1 MSWAIVQLR
10 RAVAFGLVALVV
22 VAMVAPVGVAAKDGD
37 RIYRGSCTNRSDW
50 KLKLSPEDG
59 RIEVEFE
66 VDTPRIGQTWSVRL
80 KQNGVRFFLGTRTT
94 TSPSGSFEVRR
105 VRPNTPGSDFFV
117 ARAVNLRTGEV
128 CRGTGTF

>member
-1 MSWAIVQLR
+1 MRSFFALR
-10 RAVAFGLVALVV
+10 RAALIGLMALMAVAVA
-22 VAMVAPVGVAAKDGD
+22 APAGVAAKDGD

-50 KLKLSPEDG
+50 KLKLSPENG

-66 VDTPRIGQTWSVRL
+66 VDTPRIGQTWSVRM
-80 KQNGVRFFLGTRTT
+80 KQNGVIFFTGTRTT

-105 VRPNTPGSDFFV
+105 VRPKTTGPDSFI
-117 ARAVNLRTGEV
+117 ARAVNLKTGEV